1 MTAAKIIKPP
11 LPVRLRTKWRRFKSW
26 ASRLP
31 IGMTPPERY
40 LFIVTYGRTG
50 STLLQKLLGSIPGYY
65 VAGENYNSLHG
76 TFVAWHNATTLKEK
90 YGWGHESIEHP
101 WHGADA
107 ADPDAY
113 ARAMVEAFVTH
124 VLRPPRG
131 KTTVGFKEIRY
142 LTDDLRDYL
151 LFIDRF
157 LSPAIFVIN
166 TRSVD
171 QVAQSAWWKDADK
184 DQLAANV
191 ARFEA
196 ITDALVAE
204 FPDRFIKIDYARWT
218 RDPEALRPLYKLLG
232 AGFDP
237 AQIAET
243 LSVRLE
249 HMRETKVAK

>member
-1 MTAAKIIKPP
+1 MSRDKIIKPP
-11 LPVRLRTKWRRFKSW
+11 LPVRIHTKWRRLTSRL
-26 ASRLP
+26 SRLP
-31 IGMTPPERY
+31 LGGAGAARY

-65 VAGENYNSLHG
+65 VAGENHNSLHG
-76 TFVAWHNATTLKEK
+76 IFEAWRNATILKTK
-90 YGWGHESIEHP
+90 YGWGHEPIDHP

-107 ADPDAY
+107 ADPDGY
-113 ARAMVEAFVTH
+113 ARALVAAFIAH

-131 KTTVGFKEIRY
+131 TRVAGFKEIRY
-142 LTDDLRDYL
+142 LTADLRDYL

-157 LSPAIFVIN
+157 FAPAVFVIN

-171 QVAQSAWWKDADK
+171 EVSRSAWWKDADK
-184 DQLAANV
+184 AELAANV

-204 FPDRFIKIDYARWT
+204 FPDRFVKIDYASWT
-218 RDPEALRPLYKLLG
+218 KDPEAMRPVFAMLG
-232 AGFDP
+232 EPFD
-237 AQIAET
+237 ADLVART

-249 HMRETKVAK
+249 HMRDPGKA

>member
-1 MTAAKIIKPP
+1 MTKPDIIKPP
-11 LPVRLRTKWRRFKSW
+11 LPTRLHTKWRRFKSW
-26 ASRLP
+26 LSRLP
-31 IGMTPPERY
+31 LGSTPPERY
-40 LFIVTYGRTG
+40 LFIITYGRTG
-50 STLLQKLLGSIPGYY
+50 STLLQKLLGSIPGNYI
-65 VAGENYNSLHG
+65 AGENHNSLHG
-76 TFVAWHNATTLKEK
+76 TFLAWRNANILKAK
-90 YGWGHESIEHP
+90 YGWGHEPIDHP

-131 KTTVGFKEIRY
+131 SKVAGFKEIRY
-142 LTDDLRDYL
+142 LTEDLRDYL

-157 LSPAIFVIN
+157 LAPATFVIN

-184 DQLAANV
+184 DELAANV

-196 ITDALVAE
+196 VTDALVAE

-218 RDPEALRPLYKLLG
+218 KDPEALRPLYKMLG
-232 AGFDP
+232 AEFDP
-237 AQIAET
+237 ARIAET

-249 HMRETKVAK
+249 HMREVKK